1 MAYPSVAHSDYAEW
15 GKLKDL
21 ELIGEPPSSVRT
33 PVRWRCIR
41 CGTVH
46 TKTLRAVRQAK
57 HGCSC
62 HKDAVL
68 PISEY
73 HALGRRLGIE
83 WAGDL
88 RPRNTKTDTLW
99 RNIRTGKV
107 ISASYYALA
116 YHHINIPIRKELG
129 ILVWVN
135 LPNALR
141 LLIKELKASEVPY
154 GPSNIP
160 IIQFG
165 DISNETIGK
174 LWKMGII
181 SQMTIVNKQVF
192 VFSDIGRRLL
202 TEAARLDGSYRKKHR
217 IATLVKLKKAATQ

>member
-1 MAYPSVAHSDYAEW
+1 MAFPSVGPSDYIEW
-15 GKLKDL
+15 GKEKDL
-21 ELIGEPPSSVRT
+21 ELIGEAPSSVRT
-33 PVRWRCIR
+33 PVKWRCIR
-41 CGTVH
+41 CGTIH
-46 TKTLRAVRQAK
+46 TKTLRAVRQAR

-73 HALGRRLGIE
+73 HALARRLGIE
-83 WAGDL
+83 WAGEL

-107 ISASYYALA
+107 VSASYYALA

-141 LLIKELKASEVPY
+141 LLIKELKANEVVY
-154 GPSNIP
+154 GPANIP
-160 IIQFG
+160 ILRFG
-165 DISNETIGK
+165 DISNETVAK

-181 SQMTIVNKQVF
+181 TQMSISGKDTF

-202 TEAARLDGSYRKKHR
+202 PEGARLDGTYRKRHR
-217 IATLVKLKKAATQ
+217 IATLAKLKKAAQQ